1 MRAHIRS
8 LYLDDDG
15 IVNVGQY
22 GNGSLALTF
31 TGEDG
36 EPLSTLSINLEAY
49 GLVPPEGHI
58 FVKNYAES
66 EGLAAGLEAAGIAE
80 PRGTVTFGPYD
91 TTATLMLVTMEV
103 S

>member
-1 MRAHIRS
+1 MRAHIKS

-36 EPLSTLSINLEAY
+36 EPLSTLS
-49 GLVPPEGHI
+49 PEGHI

-103 S
+103 